1 MKNEY
6 KDKTNND
13 ILLDIKRMEY
23 DYEALKQKMLRDFDT
38 LMEIEKQF
46 KLAHLE
52 IDNRLKGVKNV

>member
-1 MKNEY
+1 MKNIY
-6 KDKTNND
+6 KDKSNND

-38 LMEIEKQF
+38 LMEMEKEF

-52 IDNRLKGVKNV
+52 IDSRLNGKNK